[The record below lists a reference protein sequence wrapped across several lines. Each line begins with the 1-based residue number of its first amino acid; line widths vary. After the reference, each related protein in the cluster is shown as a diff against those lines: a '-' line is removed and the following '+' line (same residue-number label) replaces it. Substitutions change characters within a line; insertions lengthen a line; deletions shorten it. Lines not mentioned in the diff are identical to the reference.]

1 MALLVDQLQ
10 WDQPLT
16 PEFADPAWE
25 AEIRGLF
32 GGFMPNSL
40 KRVAS
45 SAWVRRA
52 YLDCMRVEL
61 GALGPGTSSWPGW

>member
-10 WDQPLT
+10 WEQPLT

-25 AEIRGLF
+25 VEVRGLF

-40 KRVAS
+40 TRVAS

-52 YLDCMRVEL
+52 RC
-61 GALGPGTSSWPGW
+61 